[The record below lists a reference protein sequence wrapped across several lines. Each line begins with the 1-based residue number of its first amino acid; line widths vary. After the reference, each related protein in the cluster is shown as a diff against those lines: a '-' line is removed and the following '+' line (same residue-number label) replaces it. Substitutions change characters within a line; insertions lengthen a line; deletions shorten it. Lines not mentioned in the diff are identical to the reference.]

1 MKYISKNG
9 RRDQA
14 LKENWDEE
22 AEQTVKA
29 AVKTKRQRKAAK
41 AKESPDPLINA
52 EEPIVELPPTRAKR
66 FRRVIEPSVPEVVEK
81 PLKKKAQ
88 STTLI
93 IPKLNLQVIRV
104 RIVGDTPL
112 LCHRWSEKAMN
123 MILDKQMKRP
133 AKGRE
138 AKDPQRDFEESLYR
152 CPNGKCGFPAL
163 AFKTAAVDAC
173 TSVSGITKVMAR
185 QAFHVRGDLVEIEGE
200 PRMHQGMVR
209 IAMQTAD
216 IRFRGEF
223 PEWACWLEIEYNAS
237 VMSAEQITGLIEL
250 AGFAVG
256 VGEHRS
262 ERGGRYGRFHVE

>member
-1 MKYISKNG
+1 MNYISKNG
-9 RRDQA
+9 RRDRA
-14 LKENWDEE
+14 LEQNWGNE

-29 AVKTKRQRKAAK
+29 AAKTKRQRKAVNAK
-41 AKESPDPLINA
+41 GLPEPVVEAN
-52 EEPIVELPPTRAKR
+52 EPIVELPPTKAKQ
-66 FRRVIEPSVPEVVEK
+66 FRRVIEAPVPEVVEK

-88 STTLI
+88 ATTLI
-93 IPKLNLQVIRV
+93 IPKLNLKVIRV

-112 LCHRWSEKAMN
+112 LCHRWSEKAVK
-123 MILDKQMKRP
+123 MILDKQMKMP
-133 AKGRE
+133 AKGRD
-138 AKDPQRDFEESLYR
+138 AKDPQRDFEESLYKH
-152 CPNGKCGFPAL
+152 PDGGYGFPAL

-185 QAFHVRGDLVEIEGE
+185 QAFHVRGELVLIEGT

-209 IAMQTAD
+209 IAMNTAD

-223 PEWACWLEIEYNAS
+223 PTWSCWLEIEYNAS
-237 VMSAEQITGLIEL
+237 VMSAEQITALIEL